1 MRGAKRFVAIPQIS
15 RILWSSRN
23 VFRETAAQM
32 LLERRR
38 MKLIRYK
45 TKPERTQEN
54 AELIAKVFEE
64 LHATA
69 PGDVGYLALRLADGS
84 FVHIVAAETEEGGKL
99 HAYSRRMR

>member
-1 MRGAKRFVAIPQIS
+1 
-15 RILWSSRN
+15 
-23 VFRETAAQM
+23 
-32 LLERRR
+32 

-84 FVHIVAAETEEGGKL
+84 FVHIVAAETEEGGKRIPQL
-99 HAYSRRMR
+99 KAFDAFRSGAAERQLEPAQVNEATVIGNYRILRE